1 MENLI
6 EDNSIFDITNF
17 ESAGFKGIY
26 LDADYRL
33 STGDMCYLPLEKQ
46 LIFSINNYKDTSDI
60 ESHLGEI
67 DKYKDEFCYIKM
79 NTENLETSCLVEDE
93 GVPYD
98 LFEGPD
104 HKVWCMMGYTKA
116 GSNSKDVCLPL
127 DSRDGIKECKEM
139 RSVGEHI
146 FAQGERVLAAKQ
158 RNEWLC

>member
-17 ESAGFKGIY
+17 ESAGCNGIY

-67 DKYKDEFCYIKM
+67 DKYKDEFCVVMVMQYILM
-79 NTENLETSCLVEDE
+79 D
-93 GVPYD
+93 
-98 LFEGPD
+98 
-104 HKVWCMMGYTKA
+104 
-116 GSNSKDVCLPL
+116 
-127 DSRDGIKECKEM
+127 
-139 RSVGEHI
+139 
-146 FAQGERVLAAKQ
+146 
-158 RNEWLC
+158 